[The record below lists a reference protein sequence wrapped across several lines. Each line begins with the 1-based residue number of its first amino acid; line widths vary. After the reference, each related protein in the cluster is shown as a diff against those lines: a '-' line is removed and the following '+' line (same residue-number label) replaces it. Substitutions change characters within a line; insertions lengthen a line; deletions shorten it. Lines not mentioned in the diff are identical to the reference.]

1 MVDVR
6 LLISDLNIVK
16 YLNAEGQG
24 QKGYF
29 WNMIVIINAVRTV
42 NEFMFLK

>member
-6 LLISDLNIVK
+6 LLISDLNIEY
-16 YLNAEGQG
+16 YLIAEGQG
-24 QKGYF
+24 PKGYF

-42 NEFMFLK
+42 NELMFLK